1 MTDASQILD
10 YVEEKTDLD
19 VIAITDHDD
28 IRGAWK
34 AREIWANRRYRFD
47 FVTGIEITS
56 IQGHVLALFVEEPIT
71 SLIKLDAAIDATHQ
85 QGGLCV
91 IPHPMNWL
99 TRSLDRRS
107 ILRVMDNRSNGIYF
121 DAIETATGS
130 AAGNFWVKK
139 ARNLNRM
146 HLKLAE
152 AGGSDSHF
160 PVMIGCAY
168 THFQGRTASDLKRSI
183 VDGSTTAITAGS
195 PGVGE
200 IGFGPLIQQTWRGLS
215 STPRSMGLGRTA
227 QSFIQRIFDSK

>member
-47 FVTGIEITS
+47 VVMGIEITS
-56 IQGHVLALFVEEPIT
+56 IQGHLIALFVEEPIT
-71 SLIKLDAAIDATHQ
+71 SLIELDVAIDATHQ

-91 IPHPMNWL
+91 IPHPMSWL

-107 ILRVMDNRSNGIYF
+107 ILRVMDDRSNGIYF

-130 AAGNFWVKK
+130 AVGELWVKK
-139 ARNLNRM
+139 ARNLNRT
-146 HLKLAE
+146 HLSLAE
-152 AGGSDSHF
+152 VGGSDSHF

-168 THFQGRTASDLKRSI
+168 TQFRGKTTSDLKRSM
-183 VDGSTTAITAGS
+183 VNGTTTAISGRR
-195 PGVGE
+195 PGMGE
-200 IGFGPLIQQTWRGLS
+200 IGFGTLVQQTWRGLS
-215 STPRSMGLGRTA
+215 TTPRTMGLSRTA
-227 QSFIQRIFDSK
+227 RSFVRGIFGGR